1 MPDGFPDKSG
11 GEKNR
16 PAGPCSNA
24 VCSWVSPVQAT
35 QACPPSNLLR
45 SHNGNEGPSCRN
57 PLDLRGGGVQ
67 LKADP
72 CLPEVSGG
80 NVLSPFPTTL
90 LEATNP
96 FREDQSAR
104 ARPESCT
111 VVIFGA
117 SGDLTSRKLVPALY
131 NIAADGE
138 LPPTLKVVGFARRPK
153 SHDGF
158 RAELAEMNKKVS
170 RQGHDERLWASFSQS
185 VFYHQS
191 EFEDADGY
199 ARLAILL
206 DDLDARGT
214 GGNRLFYLSTS
225 PEYFAIVLEQLKAAG
240 LHQAADGKWARVVIE
255 KPFGTD
261 LVTAQ
266 KLNKAVHDTFD
277 EKDSYRIYHYLGKET
292 AQNIMVLRFAN
303 AIFEPIWNNRYI
315 DHVQITCAEN
325 LGMEGGRGGYY
336 EKAGCLR
343 DMVQNHLMP
352 LLSLVA
358 MEPPSDLSADGVRDE
373 KVKVFRSLRHFTDAA
388 DVSRNVVRAQYT
400 AGTVDGKTAPGYRQ
414 EDRINPGSMTE
425 AYVAIKI
432 NIDTW
437 RWEGVPFYLRVGK
450 QLPKKT
456 TEISVHFK
464 APPHVLFNRGSEES
478 ANVLVIRIQPDE
490 GISLRIASKIPGP
503 AVRTE
508 RVKMDFSYSTS
519 FGKASPE
526 AYERLLLDAMGG
538 DATLFARGDEVEH
551 AWRYIDIIEQAWH
564 GQSGQPPMCH
574 YPAGSWGPEEA
585 DDLLK
590 RDGRNWRRL

>member
-1 MPDGFPDKSG
+1 MRGSRHPDVPMAGLFPF
-11 GEKNR
+11 
-16 PAGPCSNA
+16 
-24 VCSWVSPVQAT
+24 SP
-35 QACPPSNLLR
+35 SI
-45 SHNGNEGPSCRN
+45 
-57 PLDLRGGGVQ
+57 
-67 LKADP
+67 
-72 CLPEVSGG
+72 
-80 NVLSPFPTTL
+80 L

-96 FREDQSAR
+96 FREEQATR
-104 ARPESCT
+104 TRPESCT

-153 SHDGF
+153 SHEGF
-158 RAELAEMNKKVS
+158 QNELEEMNKKVS
-170 RQGHDERLWASFSQS
+170 RQGHDERLWANFSQS
-185 VFYHQS
+185 IYYHQS

-199 ARLAILL
+199 ARLAKLL
-206 DDLDARGT
+206 DELDAKGA
-214 GGNRLFYLSTS
+214 GGNRRFYLSTS
-225 PEYFAIVLEQLKAAG
+225 PEYFPIVLEQLKSAG
-240 LHQAADGKWARVVIE
+240 LHHAAAGKWARVVIE

-261 LVTAQ
+261 LATAQ
-266 KLNKAVHDTFD
+266 KLNQAVHDTFA
-277 EKDSYRIYHYLGKET
+277 EKDTYRIDHYLGKET

-343 DMVQNHLMP
+343 DMVQNHLMQ

-358 MEPPSDLSADGVRDE
+358 MEPPTDLSADGVRDE

-388 DVSRNVVRAQYT
+388 DVARNVVRAQYT
-400 AGTVDGKTAPGYRQ
+400 AGTVNGKAAPGYRQ
-414 EDRINPGSMTE
+414 EDRINPASMTE
-425 AYVAIKI
+425 AYVAMKI

-464 APPHVLFNRGSEES
+464 APPHVLFNRGTGDDA

-508 RVKMDFSYSTS
+508 RVKMDFQYSTS
-519 FGKASPE
+519 FGKPSPE
-526 AYERLLLDAMGG
+526 AYERLLLDAMSG

-551 AWRYIDIIEQAWH
+551 AWRYIDIIEEAWH
-564 GQSGQPPMCH
+564 GESEQPKMCE
-574 YPAGSWGPEEA
+574 YPAGSWGPPEA

-590 RDGRNWRRL
+590 RDGRSWRRL